1 MTISDQNS
9 AGDALSAAAVE
20 ALTAEVT
27 GVVLQ
32 PGQDGYAAEVAT
44 YNFAVPN
51 APALV
56 VGAAGPA
63 DVQAAVRFAAAHG
76 RPVAVLSTG
85 HTPVVPGEGTVMIT
99 TRRMDEVT
107 IDPHQRRAR
116 VGAGVR
122 WQQVVD
128 AATPHGLAPLNG
140 SSPLVGVVGYT
151 LGGGLSA
158 TMARAFGWASD
169 HVRGI
174 DVVTADG
181 ELHHADAESDADLF
195 WAVRGSKSNLG
206 VVTAMEFDLF
216 PVRTL
221 FAGALIFTG
230 EHAEAVLSAYA
241 DLTANAPD
249 ELTTSISF
257 MRLPPLPVFPEP
269 LRGTFTVHVRFS
281 FIGDSA
287 DGEKL
292 LAPLRAAAPAIVD
305 TVADMP
311 YENFAAIYNDPVDP
325 APFAERTL
333 ALGPLQPELV
343 HKLIATAGPE
353 ADVPANFVE
362 LRHVGGALART
373 PSDAGA
379 AGIRDAEFILW
390 VVAIGDPVGTAP
402 AMQWSETLFDDL
414 APWTRAGKYLNFMAG
429 EDLEPDAV
437 RAAYSPDTYRR
448 LQHTK
453 KAYDPA
459 NLFRLNHNIAPL
471 D

>member
-1 MTISDQNS
+1 MR
-9 AGDALSAAAVE
+9 
-20 ALTAEVT
+20 

-44 YNFAVPN
+44 YNVAVPN

-56 VGAAGPA
+56 VGATGPD
-63 DVQAAVRFAAAHG
+63 DVSAAVRFAAAHT
-76 RPVAVLSTG
+76 RPVAVMSTG
-85 HTPVVPGEGTVMIT
+85 HTPVVPGEGTVLIT

-107 IDPHQRRAR
+107 IDPRRRRAR

-158 TMARAFGWASD
+158 TMARAFGWAAD
-169 HVRGI
+169 HVHAVDI
-174 DVVTADG
+174 VTADG
-181 ELHHADAESDADLF
+181 ELHHAGPDSEADLF

-216 PVRTL
+216 GVSRL
-221 FAGALIFTG
+221 FAGALVFTG
-230 EHAEAVLSAYA
+230 EHAEAVLNAYA
-241 DLTANAPD
+241 ELAAGAPD

-257 MRLPPLPVFPEP
+257 MRLPPLPIFPEP
-269 LRGTFTVHVRFS
+269 LRGSFTVHVRFS
-281 FIGDSA
+281 FIGTSA
-287 DGEKL
+287 DGAKL

-305 TVADMP
+305 TVGDMP
-311 YENFAAIYNDPVDP
+311 YQDFAAIHNDPVDP
-325 APFAERTL
+325 APFAERT
-333 ALGPLQPELV
+333 ATLGPLRPDLV
-343 HKLIATAGPE
+343 RKLLAMAGPE
-353 ADVPANFVE
+353 ADVPVNFVE

-373 PSDAGA
+373 PAGAGA

-402 AMQWSETLFDDL
+402 AMRWTRALFDDL
-414 APWTRAGKYLNFMAG
+414 APWTRTGRYLNFMAN
-429 EDLEPDAV
+429 EDLDPQAV
-437 RAAYSPDTYRR
+437 RAAYPPDTYRR
-448 LQHTK
+448 LQRVK

-459 NLFRLNHNIAPL
+459 NLFRLNHNITPA